1 MKKHPLIR
9 AIQYLEKHC
18 GPVNTEADHDMIYLV
33 VNNKDLIVSKHRLKR
48 LQLLNIFTEEDLGTI
63 EEDFV
68 EDIAYFI
75 YYT

>member
-1 MKKHPLIR
+1 
-9 AIQYLEKHC
+9 
-18 GPVNTEADHDMIYLV
+18 MIYLV

>member
-18 GPVNTEADHDMIYLV
+18 GPVDTEAGHDAIYLV
-33 VNNKDLIVSKHRLKR
+33 VNNDFIVSKHRLKR
-48 LQLLNIFTEEDLGTI
+48 LQLLNIFTEEDLDTI